1 MDVLLERCAGVDIGK
16 DEVVACVRTPGPGG
30 RGRRKETRTF
40 LSFTG
45 ELEAM
50 ADWFAAEGVTD
61 VVMEA
66 TGSYW
71 KPVWYVL
78 EERAFELKLVN
89 AQHVKILPGRKSDVL
104 DAEWLAELLEHG
116 LLRAGL
122 RLQDRAAGA
131 PRALHPVDSHRQGQD
146 HHSVPEPRAARAL
159 PALVRQ
165 RPTSQGTRRQA
176 RNRLGARP

>member
-1 MDVLLERCAGVDIGK
+1 MDLLLERCAGVDIGK

-40 LSFTG
+40 PSFTG

-50 ADWFAAEGVTD
+50 ADWFAAEGVTE

-78 EERAFELKLVN
+78 EERSFELKLVN

-104 DAEWLAELLEHG
+104 DAEWFAELLEHG
-116 LLRAGL
+116 LLRGSSCPRL
-122 RLQDRAAGA
+122 R
-131 PRALHPVDSHRQGQD
+131 
-146 HHSVPEPRAARAL
+146 SV
-159 PALVRQ
+159 
-165 RPTSQGTRRQA
+165 S
-176 RNRLGARP
+176 